1 MKVPDIKLASGA
13 VRGSNP
19 RVPPIDWEKIE
30 IEYRA
35 GQMSVREIAR
45 LCGVSEAAVRKKA
58 KALGWE
64 RSPADEA
71 PAAARERTVRSDGAQ
86 PLRARQNWAAI
97 EREYR
102 LGRFSVREIAKRHGV
117 GHQSILRHAVKGGW
131 TQDKSEEVR
140 RRVGAR
146 LLLSGPDQQRTRTG
160 PEVEP
165 TEADIEAVVDEKVSI
180 HVAHI
185 SMGRD
190 FRAILLGLANELRET
205 TVAIGEIQND
215 IIEATAGDTD
225 GSRRARWMRSV
236 SLPSRITSAA
246 SIIASAKSIQWIERL
261 ANNLAPALPQDEGAS
276 NQGPFMIVQFEGAP
290 EETPEGG
297 HAA

>member
-1 MKVPDIKLASGA
+1 MSKTSRPS
-13 VRGSNP
+13 
-19 RVPPIDWEKIE
+19 IDWEKIE

-35 GQMSVREIAR
+35 GRMSVREIAR
-45 LCGVSEAAVRKKA
+45 LCGVSEAAVRKRA

-64 RSPADEA
+64 RSLADEA
-71 PAAARERTVRSDGAQ
+71 PAAARSRTVRSDGAQ
-86 PLRARQNWAAI
+86 SAKPLRARPNWESI

-102 LGRFSVREIAKRHGV
+102 LGQYSLREVAKRHGV
-117 GHQSILRHAVKGGW
+117 GHQSILRHAAKGGW

-146 LLLSGPDQQRTRTG
+146 LLLSGPDQERTRTG

-165 TEADIEAVVDEKVSI
+165 TEADIEAAVDEKVSI

-261 ANNLAPALPQDEGAS
+261 ANNLAPALPHDSGAAD
-276 NQGPFMIVQFEGAP
+276 QGPFMIVQFEGAP

-297 HAA
+297 RA